1 MAAFLTFLAT
11 AAFFGLLGLLDRH
24 IARRRRI
31 ARRIADL
38 AKEG

>member
-24 IARRRRI
+24 IARRRHLSKR
-31 ARRIADL
+31 
-38 AKEG
+38 EG